1 MSGSLLT
8 WYSLRD
14 LEAFGVRQVVLS
26 DELEL
31 RQLARLA
38 DLLHS
43 NSGSVKA
50 NLRFR
55 QRRAGW
61 LGLELE
67 YETSLELLCQRC
79 LEPIRYQIAERV
91 EIALLESDAMES
103 HVPEGCEPVA
113 LDNGRLMPAQLIEDE
128 LIVSIPLVPKHARID
143 DCGSLARLVTQTER
157 PESAHKASDLSE

>member
-1 MSGSLLT
+1 MSGSLHT

-26 DELEL
+26 DEIEL

-50 NLRFR
+50 SLRFR
-55 QRRAGW
+55 QRRGGW

-67 YETSLELLCQRC
+67 YETSVELLCQRC
-79 LEPIRYQIAERV
+79 LEPVRQQLADRIVFPPALVGRYWHDRETGFTA
-91 EIALLESDAMES
+91 
-103 HVPEGCEPVA
+103 PVHIE
-113 LDNGRLMPAQLIEDE
+113 LRRMQLW
-128 LIVSIPLVPKHARID
+128 
-143 DCGSLARLVTQTER
+143 
-157 PESAHKASDLSE
+157 